1 MKAGGKKLLAARE
14 RDALL
19 ETLKAR
25 FEANPG
31 RHRGLTW
38 AAVEARL
45 EAAPAKLWSL
55 GELERTGGEPDV
67 IGRDARTGEV
77 LFCDCAAETPKGR
90 RSVCYDD
97 AALEA
102 RKENK
107 PKASALG
114 LAEAMG
120 VELLDE
126 DGYRALQALGP
137 FDQKTSS
144 WILTPPAVRTLGG
157 ALFGDFRYGRVFTY
171 HNGAES
177 YYAARS
183 FRGRLRV

>member
-1 MKAGGKKLLAARE
+1 MKTGGKKQLAAGE
-14 RDALL
+14 RQALL
-19 ETLKAR
+19 KTLQAR
-25 FEANPG
+25 FEANPQ

-38 AAVEARL
+38 AAVARRL
-45 EAAPAKLWSL
+45 EANPAKLWSL
-55 GELERTGGEPDV
+55 AELEKTGGEPDV
-67 IGRDARTGEV
+67 VGHDAKTGEV

-97 AALEA
+97 EALEA

-107 PKASALG
+107 PKASARG

-126 DGYRALQALGP
+126 AGYAALQALGP
-137 FDQKTSS
+137 VDQKTSS
-144 WILTPPAVRTLGG
+144 WLLTPRAVRELGG

-183 FRGRLRV
+183 FRGALRV

>member
-1 MKAGGKKLLAARE
+1 MKSGGRKALPAKERE
-14 RDALL
+14 ALL
-19 ETLKAR
+19 GTLKAR
-25 FEANPG
+25 FEANPD
-31 RHRGLTW
+31 RHRGIAW
-38 AAVEARL
+38 EQVVKRL
-45 EAAPAKLWSL
+45 EANPAKLWSL
-55 GELERTGGEPDV
+55 SELEKTGGEPDV
-67 IGRDARTGEV
+67 IGRDAKTGEV
-77 LFCDCAAETPKGR
+77 TFCDCAAETPKGR

-97 AALEA
+97 EALEA

-126 DGYRALQALGP
+126 AGYRGLQALGP

-144 WILTPPAVRTLGG
+144 WLLTPPEVRELGG

-183 FRGRLRV
+183 FRGVLRV